1 MWAEPQHYL
10 CLYKLRL
17 YKKCI
22 QVPKGWGETRDTW
35 QYHYCKYRRSR
46 EWSCLEID
54 GELRLS
60 GLKCAKRKPRALL
73 MLRKWVPCKFLLFF
87 LSLNIWF
94 KVPFG
99 TQERKFILFLKIYSF
114 QLDSTLFNNS
124 MRSVRNIKGA
134 VVSQLCSLVVSGT
147 AASTQVIKG
156 RQKDQG
162 REPENE

>member
-1 MWAEPQHYL
+1 M
-10 CLYKLRL
+10 C
-17 YKKCI
+17 KKKT
-22 QVPKGWGETRDTW
+22 KGIINVKKMSPLQILT
-35 QYHYCKYRRSR
+35 
-46 EWSCLEID
+46 
-54 GELRLS
+54 
-60 GLKCAKRKPRALL
+60 
-73 MLRKWVPCKFLLFF
+73 FFF

>member
-1 MWAEPQHYL
+1 MSLQTQTLQKKPTSTQR
-10 CLYKLRL
+10 LRTNL
-17 YKKCI
+17 
-22 QVPKGWGETRDTW
+22 RTW

-60 GLKCAKRKPRALL
+60 GLKCAKRKPKALL
-73 MLRKWVPCKFLLFF
+73 MLRKWLPCKFLLFS
-87 LSLNIWF
+87 LSLNIWS
-94 KVPFG
+94 KLTFG

-114 QLDSTLFNNS
+114 QLDSTLS
-124 MRSVRNIKGA
+124 IIQWDQWEIKKGA
-134 VVSQLCSLVVSGT
+134 VVSQLCSSAVSECV

-156 RQKDQG
+156 RKKDQG